1 MVGRFVR
8 ASMEGW
14 KSYFADP
21 APANAMIKKENPNMT
36 DEQIT
41 YAIAKLK
48 ETKVLTGG
56 DAEKM
61 GIGIITDAR
70 WKRTYDTMVGNG
82 LLKADVDYRQAYTT
96 QFVRDLK
103 VMP

>member
-1 MVGRFVR
+1 
-8 ASMEGW
+8 
-14 KSYFADP
+14 
-21 APANAMIKKENPNMT
+21 
-36 DEQIT
+36 
-41 YAIAKLK
+41 
-48 ETKVLTGG
+48 
-56 DAEKM
+56 M

-82 LLKADVDYRQAYTT
+82 LLKADVDFRQAYTT

>member
-1 MVGRFVR
+1 MLNNCAGGETPWGTWLTAEENFN
-8 ASMEGW
+8 G
-14 KSYFADP
+14 YF
-21 APANAMIKKENPNMT
+21 
-36 DEQIT
+36 
-41 YAIAKLK
+41 
-48 ETKVLTGG
+48 GG

-82 LLKADVDYRQAYTT
+82 LLKADVDFRQAYTT